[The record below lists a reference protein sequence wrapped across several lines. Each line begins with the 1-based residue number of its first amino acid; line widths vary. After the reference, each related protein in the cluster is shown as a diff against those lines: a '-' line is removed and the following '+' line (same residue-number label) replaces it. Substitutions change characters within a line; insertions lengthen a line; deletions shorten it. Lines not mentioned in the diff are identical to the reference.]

1 MQARADLAFKCRAL
15 VRVRHSFD
23 EFEGVLQVHD
33 RDPIGGTLDRPRAGF
48 V

>member
-15 VRVRHSFD
+15 VRVRHSVD

-33 RDPIGGTLDRPRAGF
+33 RDCICGTLDRPRAGF